1 MQPPTSQALR
11 HQPLTGQELLDL
23 HVQPPSGRNRNE
35 PLPLHP
41 HQEEALRRIL
51 KHLHRPGTRGLY
63 VAATGTGKTL
73 VASRVAHRL
82 ARRLLFV
89 VPTLDLAAQTA
100 LALRDDGHREPV
112 VIVSSMDAAAHD
124 TLVDAQVASVTDYHL
139 LASLLA
145 AVDSA
150 PDALPGLAV
159 VCTYD
164 SLDKI
169 EQTRSTRFEMP
180 PFDLAVMDEAH
191 RIAGRTDKK
200 WAVVN
205 DAQRI
210 RADRRLY
217 MTATPR
223 IFAAPELAESADTT
237 RRRRRATEPNRDTE
251 VDAFANSMDNEAVYG
266 KKVFEYPLAQAVE
279 DGRAADYRIVVPTLT
294 DADLR
299 RRLNLPFPSSAPA
312 AARAGDDNEG
322 DSALRTTALHLSV
335 LRAMTEHGLKKVL
348 VYFKLVS
355 DARRFARELP
365 HTLRLLARTD
375 PGLVPDITPKVFFA
389 HGEHTP
395 AQRADTFTAFAAAD
409 CAILANSR
417 LIAEGVD
424 IPSVDAV
431 VFADPT
437 RSVIRCVQALG
448 RALRLDVSGKTA
460 SLIVPVYVPP
470 GADGENILGTAY
482 EPVWAIACALASHDH
497 RILERLPDKANRLPR
512 ETSDVIERRWHF
524 DFTVHPERIA
534 QAMDLASF
542 DPREA
547 AVSRSRRL
555 GLAAAQSYRDQ
566 YGHLDVPAHYTDP
579 TGYKLGTFITTMRD
593 ARTAGR
599 LEADWTAE
607 LDALGMI
614 WDKHDAA
621 WRARLTAAAD
631 YLRTHGH
638 LAAPATTPVGAWLAE
653 QRRLA
658 AKNQLAQARAD
669 ALTALAPDW
678 RLPHGADW
686 HRKYHLLRTHLASGA
701 DPATLTRDTRLGGV
715 KIGSWL
721 ARQFTTWSALAD
733 GQQQLMT
740 ALGLTP
746 DNNPLAPA
754 RRARRTFEQTV
765 QLLELFLHREGRA
778 PAARESVRVD
788 GDTVKIGAWLAKTRT
803 KHRTGQLPD
812 DHVRL
817 VAALFDGDWTA
828 ENATPTV
835 LA

>member
-1 MQPPTSQALR
+1 MTVVELPRPGRPGRARLFPDQAEAVTRLVR
-11 HQPLTGQELLDL
+11 H
-23 HVQPPSGRNRNE
+23 
-35 PLPLHP
+35 
-41 HQEEALRRIL
+41 LRRA
-51 KHLHRPGTRGLY
+51 GTRGLF
-63 VAATGTGKTL
+63 VSATGTGKTL
-73 VASRVAHRL
+73 VAIRTADELGARL
-82 ARRLLFV
+82 VLFV

-100 LALRDDGHREPV
+100 LAWRRDGHLEHL
-112 VIVSSMDAAAHD
+112 VIVSSMDTSGRDDLVAARVMSTTDPHA
-124 TLVDAQVASVTDYHL
+124 LGGLMSVVGQGADQI
-139 LASLLA
+139 
-145 AVDSA
+145 
-150 PDALPGLAV
+150 PALTV
-159 VCTYD
+159 ICTYD

-169 EQTRSTRFEMP
+169 EQTQRTGYAVP

-191 RIAGRTDKK
+191 RIAGRADKK
-200 WAVVN
+200 WAIVN

-237 RRRRRATEPNRDTE
+237 RPRRRATAPKQESE
-251 VDAFANSMDNEAVYG
+251 VDAFANSMDNEQVYG

-299 RRLNLPFPSSAPA
+299 RRLNLPTPA
-312 AARAGDDNEG
+312 TTPAGDRDSEG
-322 DSALRTTALHLSV
+322 PDSALRTTALHLSV
-335 LRAMTEHGLKKVL
+335 LRAMTEHRLSKVL
-348 VYFKLVS
+348 VYFNLVS

-375 PGLVPDITPKVFFA
+375 PGLVPDITPRLFFA

-424 IPSVDAV
+424 IPSVDAI

-470 GADGENILGTAY
+470 GADGENILGTPY
-482 EPVWAIACALASHDH
+482 EPVWAIACALAGHDH

-512 ETSDVIERRWHF
+512 ETSDVIQRRWHF

-566 YGHLDVPAHYTDP
+566 YGHLDVPADHTDP
-579 TGYKLGTFITTMRD
+579 TGYRLGTFITTMRD
-593 ARTAGR
+593 AAKAGR

-621 WRARLTAAAD
+621 WRSRLTAAAD
-631 YLRTHGH
+631 YHRTHGH

-653 QRRLA
+653 QRHLA
-658 AKNQLAQARAD
+658 AKNTLDQGRAD
-669 ALTALAPDW
+669 ALSALAPDW

-686 HRKYHLLRTHLASGA
+686 HRKYGLLRAHLAGGA
-701 DPATLTRDTRLGGV
+701 DPAALTRDSLLAGV

-721 ARQFTTWSALAD
+721 HRQLITWPVLHP
-733 GQQQLMT
+733 GQQHLLT
-740 ALGLTP
+740 TLGLTP
-746 DNNPLAPA
+746 ETNPLAPT
-754 RRARRTFEQTV
+754 RRTRRTFEQTV

-778 PAARESVRVD
+778 PAARESIRVD
-788 GDTVKIGAWLAKTRT
+788 GDTVRIGAWLAKTRT

-812 DHVRL
+812 DQARL
-817 VAALFDGDWTA
+817 IAALFDEDWTA
-828 ENATPTV
+828 DNAAPAA

>member
-1 MQPPTSQALR
+1 MTVVELPRPGRPERSRLFADQAEAVERLAR
-11 HQPLTGQELLDL
+11 H
-23 HVQPPSGRNRNE
+23 
-35 PLPLHP
+35 
-41 HQEEALRRIL
+41 LRRA
-51 KHLHRPGTRGLY
+51 GTRGLF
-63 VAATGTGKTL
+63 VSATGTGKTL
-73 VASRVAHRL
+73 VSIRVTDALGARL
-82 ARRLLFV
+82 VLFV

-100 LALRDDGHREPV
+100 LAWRRDDHLEHM
-112 VIVSSMDAAAHD
+112 VIVSSLDTSGRDDLVAARVMSTTNPHA
-124 TLVDAQVASVTDYHL
+124 LGGLMSVVGEGEDQIR
-139 LASLLA
+139 
-145 AVDSA
+145 
-150 PDALPGLAV
+150 ALTV
-159 VCTYD
+159 ICTYD

-169 EQTRSTRFEMP
+169 EQTQRTGYAVP

-191 RIAGRTDKK
+191 RIAGRADKK
-200 WAVVN
+200 WAIVN

-237 RRRRRATEPNRDTE
+237 RPRRRATGPNRDTD

-266 KKVFEYPLAQAVE
+266 KKIFEYPLAQAVA

-294 DADLR
+294 DTDLR
-299 RRLNLPFPSSAPA
+299 RRLNLPSPSSAPA

-335 LRAMTEHGLKKVL
+335 LRAMTEHRLRKIL
-348 VYFKLVS
+348 VYFNLVS

-375 PGLVPDITPKVFFA
+375 PDLVPDITPELFFA

-409 CAILANSR
+409 CAILANSK

-424 IPSVDAV
+424 IPSVDAI

-470 GADGENILGTAY
+470 GADGENILGTPY

-497 RILERLPDKANRLPR
+497 RILERLPDKANRLPK
-512 ETSDVIERRWHF
+512 ETSDVIARRWHF

-534 QAMDLASF
+534 QAMDLTSF
-542 DPREA
+542 DPRDP

-566 YGHLDVPAHYTDP
+566 YGHLDVPADYTDP
-579 TGYKLGTFITTMRD
+579 TGYRLGTFITTMRD

-599 LEADWTAE
+599 LETDWTAE

-621 WRARLTAAAD
+621 WRARLAAAAD
-631 YLRTHGH
+631 YHRAHGH

-653 QRRLA
+653 QRHLA
-658 AKNQLAQARAD
+658 TKNTLDAARAD
-669 ALTALAPDW
+669 ALTALAADW

-686 HRKYHLLRTHLASGA
+686 HRKYHLLRAHLASGA
-701 DPATLTRDTRLGGV
+701 DPATLTRDTFLAGV

-721 ARQFTTWSALAD
+721 HRQLTSWQALAP

-746 DNNPLAPA
+746 DTNPLAPA
-754 RRARRTFEQTV
+754 RRVRRTFEQTV

-778 PAARESVRVD
+778 PAARESIRVD

-803 KHRTGQLPD
+803 KHRTGQLPET
-812 DHVRL
+812 HVRL

-828 ENATPTV
+828 EDAVPTS

>member
-1 MQPPTSQALR
+1 MTLVDVSRPGRPGKARLFPDQVEAVGRLMR
-11 HQPLTGQELLDL
+11 H
-23 HVQPPSGRNRNE
+23 
-35 PLPLHP
+35 
-41 HQEEALRRIL
+41 LRR
-51 KHLHRPGTRGLY
+51 PGSRGLF
-63 VAATGTGKTL
+63 VSATGTGKTL
-73 VASRVAHRL
+73 VSVRVADGLGARL
-82 ARRLLFV
+82 VLFV

-100 LALRDDGHREPV
+100 LAWRRDDHLEHM
-112 VIVSSMDAAAHD
+112 VIVSSLDTSGRDDLVAARVMSTTNPHA
-124 TLVDAQVASVTDYHL
+124 LGGLMSVVGEGEDQIR
-139 LASLLA
+139 
-145 AVDSA
+145 
-150 PDALPGLAV
+150 ALTV
-159 VCTYD
+159 ICTYD

-169 EQTRSTRFEMP
+169 EQTQRTGYAVP

-191 RIAGRTDKK
+191 RIAGRADKK
-200 WAVVN
+200 WAIVN

-237 RRRRRATEPNRDTE
+237 RPRRRAPEPGPE

-266 KKVFEYPLAQAVE
+266 RKVFEYPLAQAVA

-299 RRLNLPFPSSAPA
+299 RRLNLPTPTTP
-312 AARAGDDNEG
+312 GDGPGGGGEDRDG
-322 DSALRTTALHLSV
+322 ALRTTALHLAV

-348 VYFKLVS
+348 VYFNLVS

-375 PGLVPDITPKVFFA
+375 PHLAPGAALALFFA

-395 AQRADTFTAFAAAD
+395 AQRADIFNGFAAAD
-409 CAILANSR
+409 RAVLANSK

-424 IPSVDAV
+424 IPSVDAI

-437 RSVIRCVQALG
+437 RSVIRCAQALG
-448 RALRLDVSGKTA
+448 RALRLDVSDKMA
-460 SLIVPVYVPP
+460 SLIVPVYIPP
-470 GADGENILGTAY
+470 GADSEDILGTAY
-482 EPVWAIACALASHDH
+482 EPVWAIASALAGHDH

-512 ETSDVIERRWHF
+512 ETSQVIQRRWHF

-534 QAMDLASF
+534 RAMDLISL
-542 DPREA
+542 DPRGPG
-547 AVSRSRRL
+547 VSRSRRL
-555 GLAAAQSYRDQ
+555 GLTAAQAYHDH
-566 YGHLDVPAHYTDP
+566 YGHLDVPADHTDP

-593 ARTAGR
+593 AAKTGR
-599 LEADWTAE
+599 LEADWIAE
-607 LDALGMI
+607 LNALGMI

-621 WRARLTAAAD
+621 WRSRLTAAAD

-653 QRRLA
+653 QRHLHA
-658 AKNQLAQARAD
+658 HNKLDPARAD
-669 ALTALAPDW
+669 ALARLAPDW
-678 RLPHGADW
+678 RLPHGPDW
-686 HRKYHLLRTHLASGA
+686 HRKYHLLRAHLAKGA
-701 DPATLTRDTRLGGV
+701 DPATLTRDTQLAGV

-721 ARQFTTWSALAD
+721 HRQLTTWQTLAS

-746 DNNPLAPA
+746 ATNPLAPA
-754 RRARRTFEQTV
+754 RRARRTFEETV

-778 PAARESVRVD
+778 PTARETICVD
-788 GDTVKIGAWLAKTRT
+788 GDTVKIGAWLAKART
-803 KHRTGQLPD
+803 KHRAGQLPD
-812 DHVRL
+812 DHARL
-817 VAALFDGDWTA
+817 VATLFDGDWTT
-828 ENATPTV
+828 ENASAV
-835 LA
+835 LG

>member
-1 MQPPTSQALR
+1 
-11 HQPLTGQELLDL
+11 
-23 HVQPPSGRNRNE
+23 
-35 PLPLHP
+35 
-41 HQEEALRRIL
+41 
-51 KHLHRPGTRGLY
+51 
-63 VAATGTGKTL
+63 
-73 VASRVAHRL
+73 
-82 ARRLLFV
+82 
-89 VPTLDLAAQTA
+89 
-100 LALRDDGHREPV
+100 
-112 VIVSSMDAAAHD
+112 
-124 TLVDAQVASVTDYHL
+124 
-139 LASLLA
+139 
-145 AVDSA
+145 
-150 PDALPGLAV
+150 
-159 VCTYD
+159 
-164 SLDKI
+164 
-169 EQTRSTRFEMP
+169 
-180 PFDLAVMDEAH
+180 
-191 RIAGRTDKK
+191 
-200 WAVVN
+200 
-205 DAQRI
+205 
-210 RADRRLY
+210 
-217 MTATPR
+217 
-223 IFAAPELAESADTT
+223 
-237 RRRRRATEPNRDTE
+237 
-251 VDAFANSMDNEAVYG
+251 SMDNEQVYG

-299 RRLNLPFPSSAPA
+299 RRLNMPAPGTTANTA
-312 AARAGDDNEG
+312 AGSGEQGDDG
-322 DSALRTTALHLSV
+322 ALRTTALHLSV
-335 LRAMTEHGLKKVL
+335 LRAMTEHRLSKVL
-348 VYFKLVS
+348 VYFNLVS

-365 HTLRLLARTD
+365 HTLRLLARTA
-375 PGLVPDITPKVFFA
+375 PDLFPAITPELFFA

-417 LIAEGVD
+417 LIAEGLD
-424 IPSVDAV
+424 IPSVDAI

-482 EPVWAIACALASHDH
+482 EPVWAIACALAGHDH
-497 RILERLPDKANRLPR
+497 RILERLPDKANRLPK
-512 ETSDVIERRWHF
+512 ETSDVIQRRWHF

-534 QAMDLASF
+534 QAMDLVSL

-566 YGHLDVPAHYTDP
+566 YGHLDIPADHVDP
-579 TGYKLGTFITTMRD
+579 TGYRLGTFITTMRD
-593 ARTAGR
+593 AAKAGR

-621 WRARLTAAAD
+621 WRSRLAAAAD

-638 LAAPATTPVGAWLAE
+638 LAAPATMSIGAWLAE
-653 QRRLA
+653 QRHLAGRQELA
-658 AKNQLAQARAD
+658 AQRAD
-669 ALTALAPDW
+669 ALNALDTDW

-686 HRKYHLLRTHLASGA
+686 HRKYGLLRAHLADGA
-701 DPATLTRDTRLGGV
+701 DPAALTRDTLLAGV

-721 ARQFTTWSALAD
+721 NRQLATWHTLHS
-733 GQQQLMT
+733 GQQHLLT
-740 ALGLTP
+740 CLGLTP
-746 DNNPLAPA
+746 ETSPLTPA
-754 RRARRTFEQTV
+754 RRTRRTFEQTV

-803 KHRTGQLPD
+803 KHRSGQLPEE
-812 DHVRL
+812 HVRL
-817 VAALFDGDWTA
+817 VAALFDGDWTTEDA
-828 ENATPTV
+828 APAV

>member
-1 MQPPTSQALR
+1 LFVS
-11 HQPLTGQELLDL
+11 
-23 HVQPPSGRNRNE
+23 
-35 PLPLHP
+35 
-41 HQEEALRRIL
+41 
-51 KHLHRPGTRGLY
+51 
-63 VAATGTGKTL
+63 ATGTGKTL
-73 VASRVAHRL
+73 VSIRTADELGARL
-82 ARRLLFV
+82 VLFV

-100 LALRDDGHREPV
+100 LAWRRDGHGEHM
-112 VIVSSMDAAAHD
+112 VIVSSLDTSGRDDLVAARVMSTTDPHA
-124 TLVDAQVASVTDYHL
+124 LGGLMSVIGENEDQI
-139 LASLLA
+139 
-145 AVDSA
+145 
-150 PDALPGLAV
+150 PALTV
-159 VCTYD
+159 ICTYD
-164 SLDKI
+164 SLNKI
-169 EQTRSTRFEMP
+169 EETQNTGYAVP
-180 PFDLAVMDEAH
+180 PFDLAIMDEAH
-191 RIAGRTDKK
+191 RIAGRADKK
-200 WAVVN
+200 WAIVN

-237 RRRRRATEPNRDTE
+237 RPRRRRPQGPE
-251 VDAFANSMDNEAVYG
+251 VDAFANSMDNEQVYG
-266 KKVFEYPLAQAVE
+266 KKIFEYPLAQAVA

-299 RRLNLPFPSSAPA
+299 RRLNLTAPA
-312 AARAGDDNEG
+312 TAPPGDGDEQ

-335 LRAMTEHGLKKVL
+335 LRAMTEHRLSKVL
-348 VYFKLVS
+348 VYFNLVS

-375 PGLVPDITPKVFFA
+375 PGLVPDITPELFFA

-395 AQRADTFTAFAAAD
+395 AQRADTFAAFAAAD

-424 IPSVDAV
+424 IPSVDAI

-497 RILERLPDKANRLPR
+497 RILERLPDKANRLPK

-534 QAMDLASF
+534 RAMDLASF
-542 DPREA
+542 DPRDP

-555 GLAAAQSYRDQ
+555 GLAAAQSYRDET
-566 YGHLDVPAHYTDP
+566 GHLDVPADYTDP
-579 TGYKLGTFITTMRD
+579 TGYRLGTFITTMRD

-599 LEADWTAE
+599 LEADWIAE

-621 WRARLTAAAD
+621 WRARLAAAAD

-653 QRRLA
+653 QRHLA
-658 AKNQLAQARAD
+658 TKNTLDAARAD
-669 ALTALAPDW
+669 ALTAIAPDW

-686 HRKYHLLRTHLASGA
+686 HRKYHLLSTHLASGA
-701 DPATLTRDTRLGGV
+701 DPAALTRDTLLAGV

-721 ARQFTTWSALAD
+721 HRQLTTWPALHP
-733 GQQQLMT
+733 GQQHLMT

-746 DNNPLAPA
+746 DTKPLAPA
-754 RRARRTFEQTV
+754 RRTRRTFEQTV

-778 PAARESVRVD
+778 PTARETIRVD
-788 GDTVKIGAWLAKTRT
+788 GDTVKIGAWLAKART
-803 KHRTGQLPD
+803 KHRTGRLPD
-812 DHVRL
+812 DHACL
-817 VAALFDGDWTA
+817 IAALFDGDWTTEA
-828 ENATPTV
+828 AVPAV

>member
-1 MQPPTSQALR
+1 MSLMTLVELPRPGRSVKPRLFPDQVEAVERLVRHLR
-11 HQPLTGQELLDL
+11 
-23 HVQPPSGRNRNE
+23 
-35 PLPLHP
+35 
-41 HQEEALRRIL
+41 
-51 KHLHRPGTRGLY
+51 RPGTRGLF
-63 VAATGTGKTL
+63 VSATGTGKTL
-73 VASRVAHRL
+73 VSVRVADGLEARL
-82 ARRLLFV
+82 VLFV

-100 LALRDDGHREPV
+100 LAWRRDHHLEHM
-112 VIVSSMDAAAHD
+112 VIVSSLDTGGRDDLVAARVMSTTSPHA
-124 TLVDAQVASVTDYHL
+124 LGGLMSVVGEGQDQI
-139 LASLLA
+139 
-145 AVDSA
+145 
-150 PDALPGLAV
+150 PALTV
-159 VCTYD
+159 ICTYD

-169 EQTRSTRFEMP
+169 EATQRSGFEVP
-180 PFDLAVMDEAH
+180 AFDLAVMDEAH
-191 RIAGRTDKK
+191 RIAGRADKK

-210 RADRRLY
+210 RAERRLY

-237 RRRRRATEPNRDTE
+237 RPRRRPAAAGPGPEA
-251 VDAFANSMDNEAVYG
+251 DAFANSMDNEAVYG
-266 KKVFEYPLAQAVE
+266 RKVFEYPLAQAVA

-299 RRLNLPFPSSAPA
+299 RRLNLPTPTPST
-312 AARAGDDNEG
+312 AGPGGGEDQDG
-322 DSALRTTALHLSV
+322 ALRTTALHLAV

-348 VYFKLVS
+348 VYFNLVS

-375 PGLVPDITPKVFFA
+375 PHLAPDAAPALFFA

-395 AQRADTFTAFAAAD
+395 AQRAGIFNGFAAAD
-409 CAILANSR
+409 RAVLANSK

-424 IPSVDAV
+424 IPSVDAI

-437 RSVIRCVQALG
+437 RSVIRCAQALG

-470 GADGENILGTAY
+470 GADSEDILGTAY
-482 EPVWAIACALASHDH
+482 EPVWAIASALAGHDH

-512 ETSDVIERRWHF
+512 ETSQVIQRRWHF

-534 QAMDLASF
+534 RAMDLISL
-542 DPREA
+542 DPRGPG
-547 AVSRSRRL
+547 VPRSRRL
-555 GLAAAQSYRDQ
+555 GLAAAQAYRDTH
-566 YGHLDVPAHYTDP
+566 GHLDVPADHTDP

-593 ARTAGR
+593 AAKTGR
-599 LEADWTAE
+599 LEADWIAE

-653 QRRLA
+653 QRHLHA
-658 AKNQLAQARAD
+658 HNKLDPARAD
-669 ALTALAPDW
+669 ALTALATDW
-678 RLPHGADW
+678 RLPHGPDW
-686 HRKYHLLRTHLASGA
+686 HRKYHLLRAHLATGA
-701 DPATLTRDTRLGGV
+701 DPATLTRDTLLAGV

-721 ARQFTTWSALAD
+721 HRQLTTWQALAS
-733 GQQQLMT
+733 GQQQMMT

-746 DNNPLAPA
+746 DTNPLTPA
-754 RRARRTFEQTV
+754 RRARRTFEETV

-778 PAARESVRVD
+778 PSARETIRVD

-812 DHVRL
+812 DHARL
-817 VAALFDGDWTA
+817 VAALFDGDWTTEA
-828 ENATPTV
+828 AVPAV
-835 LA
+835 LS

>member
-1 MQPPTSQALR
+1 MTVRELPRPGRPERSRLFADQAEAVERLAR
-11 HQPLTGQELLDL
+11 H
-23 HVQPPSGRNRNE
+23 
-35 PLPLHP
+35 
-41 HQEEALRRIL
+41 LRRA
-51 KHLHRPGTRGLY
+51 GTRGLF
-63 VAATGTGKTL
+63 VSATGTGKTL
-73 VASRVAHRL
+73 VSIRVADALGARL
-82 ARRLLFV
+82 VLFV

-100 LALRDDGHREPV
+100 LAWRRDDHLEHM
-112 VIVSSMDAAAHD
+112 VIVSSLDTSGRDDLVAARVMSTTNPHA
-124 TLVDAQVASVTDYHL
+124 LGGLMSVVGEGEDQIR
-139 LASLLA
+139 
-145 AVDSA
+145 
-150 PDALPGLAV
+150 ALTV
-159 VCTYD
+159 ICTYD

-169 EQTRSTRFEMP
+169 EQTQRTGYAVP

-191 RIAGRTDKK
+191 RIAGRADKK
-200 WAVVN
+200 WAIAN

-237 RRRRRATEPNRDTE
+237 RPRRRATEPNRDTD

-266 KKVFEYPLAQAVE
+266 KKIFEYPLAQAVA

-294 DADLR
+294 DTDLR
-299 RRLNLPFPSSAPA
+299 RRLNLPSPSSAPA
-312 AARAGDDNEG
+312 AARAGDDNAG

-335 LRAMTEHGLKKVL
+335 LRAMTEHRLSKVL
-348 VYFKLVS
+348 VYFNLVS

-375 PGLVPDITPKVFFA
+375 PGLVPDITPKLFFA

-409 CAILANSR
+409 CAILANSK

-424 IPSVDAV
+424 IPSVDAI

-470 GADGENILGTAY
+470 GADGENILGTPY

-497 RILERLPDKANRLPR
+497 RILERLPDKANRLPK
-512 ETSDVIERRWHF
+512 ETSDVIARRWHF

-534 QAMDLASF
+534 QAMDLTSF
-542 DPREA
+542 DPRDP

-566 YGHLDVPAHYTDP
+566 YGHLDVPADYTDP
-579 TGYKLGTFITTMRD
+579 TGYRLGTFITTMRD

-599 LEADWTAE
+599 LETDWTAE

-614 WDKHDAA
+614 WDKHEAA
-621 WRARLTAAAD
+621 WRARLAAAAD
-631 YLRTHGH
+631 YHRAHGH

-653 QRRLA
+653 QRHLA
-658 AKNQLAQARAD
+658 TKNTLDAARAD
-669 ALTALAPDW
+669 ALTALASDW

-686 HRKYHLLRTHLASGA
+686 HRKYHLLRAHLASGA
-701 DPATLTRDTRLGGV
+701 DPATLTRDTFLAGV

-721 ARQFTTWSALAD
+721 HRQLTSWQALAP

-746 DNNPLAPA
+746 DTNPLAPA

-778 PAARESVRVD
+778 PAARESIRVD

-803 KHRTGQLPD
+803 KHRTGQLPET
-812 DHVRL
+812 HVRL

-828 ENATPTV
+828 EDAVPTA

>member
-1 MQPPTSQALR
+1 MTVVELPRPGRPGRARLFPDQTEAVKRLER
-11 HQPLTGQELLDL
+11 H
-23 HVQPPSGRNRNE
+23 
-35 PLPLHP
+35 
-41 HQEEALRRIL
+41 LRRA
-51 KHLHRPGTRGLY
+51 GTRGLF
-63 VAATGTGKTL
+63 VSATGTGKTL
-73 VASRVAHRL
+73 VSIRTADGLGARL
-82 ARRLLFV
+82 VLLV

-100 LALRDDGHREPV
+100 LAWRRDGHGEHM
-112 VIVSSMDAAAHD
+112 VIVSSLDTSARDDLVAARIMSTTDPHA
-124 TLVDAQVASVTDYHL
+124 LGGLMSVVGEGEDQI
-139 LASLLA
+139 
-145 AVDSA
+145 
-150 PDALPGLAV
+150 PGLTV
-159 VCTYD
+159 ICTYD

-169 EQTRSTRFEMP
+169 EQTQKTRYAVP

-191 RIAGRTDKK
+191 RIAGRADKK
-200 WAVVN
+200 WAIVN

-223 IFAAPELAESADTT
+223 IFAAPELAESADLTRP
-237 RRRRRATEPNRDTE
+237 RRRTAAAGPDAG
-251 VDAFANSMDNEAVYG
+251 AFANSMDNQAVYG
-266 KKVFEYPLAQAVE
+266 KKIFEYPLAQAVA

-294 DADLR
+294 DTDLR
-299 RRLNLPFPSSAPA
+299 RRLNLPTPA
-312 AARAGDDNEG
+312 GPPGTSPTGEREG
-322 DSALRTTALHLSV
+322 ENDSALRTTALHLAV

-348 VYFKLVS
+348 VYFNLVS

-375 PGLVPDITPKVFFA
+375 PALVPDITPELFFA

-395 AQRADTFTAFAAAD
+395 AQRADTFSAFAAAD

-460 SLIVPVYVPP
+460 SLIIPVYVPP
-470 GADGENILGTAY
+470 GADGENILGTPY

-497 RILERLPDKANRLPR
+497 RILERLPDKANRLPK
-512 ETSDVIERRWHF
+512 ETSDVIARRWHF

-534 QAMDLASF
+534 QAMDLTSF
-542 DPREA
+542 DPRDPT
-547 AVSRSRRL
+547 VSRSRRL

-566 YGHLDVPAHYTDP
+566 YGHLDVPADYTDP
-579 TGYKLGTFITTMRD
+579 TGYRLGTFITTMRD

-599 LEADWTAE
+599 LETDWRAE

-614 WDKHDAA
+614 WDKHEAA

-631 YLRTHGH
+631 YHRAHGH

-653 QRRLA
+653 QRHLA
-658 AKNQLAQARAD
+658 TKNTLDAARAD
-669 ALTALAPDW
+669 ALTALAADW

-686 HRKYHLLRTHLASGA
+686 HRKYHLLRAHLASGA
-701 DPATLTRDTRLGGV
+701 DPATLTRDTFLAGV

-721 ARQFTTWSALAD
+721 HRQLTSWQALAP

-746 DNNPLAPA
+746 DTNPLAPA
-754 RRARRTFEQTV
+754 RRVRRTFEQTV

-778 PAARESVRVD
+778 PAARESIRVD

-803 KHRTGQLPD
+803 KHRTGQLPET
-812 DHVRL
+812 HVRL

-828 ENATPTV
+828 EDAVPTS

>member
-1 MQPPTSQALR
+1 MTVRELPRPGRPERSRLFADQAEAVERLAR
-11 HQPLTGQELLDL
+11 H
-23 HVQPPSGRNRNE
+23 
-35 PLPLHP
+35 
-41 HQEEALRRIL
+41 LRRA
-51 KHLHRPGTRGLY
+51 GTRGLF
-63 VAATGTGKTL
+63 VSATGTGKTL
-73 VASRVAHRL
+73 VSIRVADALGARL
-82 ARRLLFV
+82 VLFV

-100 LALRDDGHREPV
+100 LAWRRDDHLEHM
-112 VIVSSMDAAAHD
+112 VIVSSLDASGRDDLVAARVMSTTNPHA
-124 TLVDAQVASVTDYHL
+124 LGGLMSVVGEGQDQIR
-139 LASLLA
+139 
-145 AVDSA
+145 
-150 PDALPGLAV
+150 ALTV
-159 VCTYD
+159 ICTYD

-169 EQTRSTRFEMP
+169 EQTQRTGYAVP

-191 RIAGRTDKK
+191 RIAGRADKK
-200 WAVVN
+200 WAIVN

-237 RRRRRATEPNRDTE
+237 RPRRRATGPNRATD

-266 KKVFEYPLAQAVE
+266 KKIFEYPLAQAVA

-294 DADLR
+294 DTDLR
-299 RRLNLPFPSSAPA
+299 RRLNLPSPSSAPA

-335 LRAMTEHGLKKVL
+335 LRAMTEHRLSKVL
-348 VYFKLVS
+348 VYFNLVS

-375 PGLVPDITPKVFFA
+375 PDLVPDITPELFFA

-409 CAILANSR
+409 CAILANSK

-424 IPSVDAV
+424 IPSVDAI

-460 SLIVPVYVPP
+460 SLIVPVYVPH
-470 GADGENILGTAY
+470 GADGENILGTPY

-497 RILERLPDKANRLPR
+497 RILERLPDKANRLPK
-512 ETSDVIERRWHF
+512 ETSDVIARRWHF

-534 QAMDLASF
+534 QAMDLTSF
-542 DPREA
+542 DPRDP

-566 YGHLDVPAHYTDP
+566 YGHLDVPADYTDP
-579 TGYKLGTFITTMRD
+579 TGYRLGTFITTMRD

-599 LEADWTAE
+599 LETDWTAE

-621 WRARLTAAAD
+621 WRARLAAAAD
-631 YLRTHGH
+631 YHRAHGH

-653 QRRLA
+653 QRHLA
-658 AKNQLAQARAD
+658 TKNTLDAARAD
-669 ALTALAPDW
+669 ALTALAADW

-686 HRKYHLLRTHLASGA
+686 HRKYHLLRAHLASGA
-701 DPATLTRDTRLGGV
+701 DPATLTRDTFLAGV

-721 ARQFTTWSALAD
+721 HRQLTSWQALAP

-746 DNNPLAPA
+746 DTNPLAPA
-754 RRARRTFEQTV
+754 RRVRRTFEQTV

-778 PAARESVRVD
+778 PAARESIRVD

-803 KHRTGQLPD
+803 KHRTGQLPET
-812 DHVRL
+812 HVRL

-828 ENATPTV
+828 EDAVPTS

>member
-1 MQPPTSQALR
+1 MTVAELPRPGRPERVRLFPDQAEAVERLVR
-11 HQPLTGQELLDL
+11 H
-23 HVQPPSGRNRNE
+23 
-35 PLPLHP
+35 
-41 HQEEALRRIL
+41 LRRA
-51 KHLHRPGTRGLY
+51 GSRGLF
-63 VAATGTGKTL
+63 VSATGTGKTL
-73 VASRVAHRL
+73 VSIRTADGLGARL
-82 ARRLLFV
+82 VLFV

-100 LALRDDGHREPV
+100 LAWRRDGHLEHM
-112 VIVSSMDAAAHD
+112 VIVSSLDTSGRDDLVAARVMSTTDPHA
-124 TLVDAQVASVTDYHL
+124 LGALMSVVGQGEDQI
-139 LASLLA
+139 
-145 AVDSA
+145 
-150 PDALPGLAV
+150 PALTV
-159 VCTYD
+159 ICTYD

-169 EQTRSTRFEMP
+169 EQTQRTGYAVP

-191 RIAGRTDKK
+191 RIAGRADKK
-200 WAVVN
+200 WAIVN

-210 RADRRLY
+210 RADSRLY

-223 IFAAPELAESADTT
+223 IFAAPELAESADVTRP
-237 RRRRRATEPNRDTE
+237 RRRTTAADTD
-251 VDAFANSMDNEAVYG
+251 VDAFANSMDNEQVYG
-266 KKVFEYPLAQAVE
+266 KKVFEYPLAQAVA

-299 RRLNLPFPSSAPA
+299 RRLNLPTPGGN
-312 AARAGDDNEG
+312 GDGEG
-322 DSALRTTALHLSV
+322 DGPDSALRTTALHLSV

-348 VYFKLVS
+348 VYFNLVS

-375 PGLVPDITPKVFFA
+375 PDLVPDITPELFFA

-395 AQRADTFTAFAAAD
+395 AQRADTFAAFAAAD

-424 IPSVDAV
+424 IPSVDAIA
-431 VFADPT
+431 FADPT

-470 GADGENILGTAY
+470 GADGENILGTPY

-512 ETSDVIERRWHF
+512 ETSDVIARRWHF

-534 QAMDLASF
+534 RAMDLAAF
-542 DPREA
+542 DPRDP

-566 YGHLDVPAHYTDP
+566 YGHLDVPTDYTAP
-579 TGYKLGTFITTMRD
+579 TGYRLGTFITTMRD
-593 ARTAGR
+593 ALTAGR
-599 LEADWTAE
+599 LEADWIAE

-621 WRARLTAAAD
+621 WRARLAAAAD

-638 LAAPATTPVGAWLAE
+638 LAAPATTPVGSWLAE
-653 QRRLA
+653 QRHLA
-658 AKNQLAQARAD
+658 AKNTLDVARAD
-669 ALTALAPDW
+669 ALTALASDW

-701 DPATLTRDTRLGGV
+701 DPAALTRDTLLAGV

-721 ARQFTTWSALAD
+721 HRQLTTWAALHPR
-733 GQQQLMT
+733 QQHLMT

-746 DNNPLAPA
+746 DTNPLAPA
-754 RRARRTFEQTV
+754 RRTRRTFEQTV

-778 PAARESVRVD
+778 PTARETIRVD
-788 GDTVKIGAWLAKTRT
+788 GDTVKIGAWLAKART
-803 KHRTGQLPD
+803 KHRTGQLPET
-812 DHVRL
+812 HACL
-817 VAALFDGDWTA
+817 VAALFDGDWTTEA
-828 ENATPTV
+828 AVPAV

>member
-1 MQPPTSQALR
+1 MTVVEWPRPGRPERARLFPDQAEAVTRLAR
-11 HQPLTGQELLDL
+11 H
-23 HVQPPSGRNRNE
+23 
-35 PLPLHP
+35 
-41 HQEEALRRIL
+41 LRRA
-51 KHLHRPGTRGLY
+51 GTRALF
-63 VAATGTGKTL
+63 VSATGTGKTL
-73 VASRVAHRL
+73 VSIRVADELL
-82 ARRLLFV
+82 ARLVLFV

-100 LALRDDGHREPV
+100 LAWRRDHHLEHM
-112 VIVSSMDAAAHD
+112 VIVSSLDTSGRDDLVAARVMSTTNPHA
-124 TLVDAQVASVTDYHL
+124 LGGLMSVVGEGEDQIR
-139 LASLLA
+139 
-145 AVDSA
+145 
-150 PDALPGLAV
+150 ALTV
-159 VCTYD
+159 ICTYD

-169 EQTRSTRFEMP
+169 EQTQRTGYAVP

-191 RIAGRTDKK
+191 RIAGRADKK
-200 WAVVN
+200 WAIAN

-223 IFAAPELAESADTT
+223 IFAAPELAESADLT
-237 RRRRRATEPNRDTE
+237 RPRRRAAAAAGPDAG
-251 VDAFANSMDNEAVYG
+251 AFANSMDNQAVYG
-266 KKVFEYPLAQAVE
+266 KRIFEYPLAQAVA

-294 DADLR
+294 DTDLR
-299 RRLNLPFPSSAPA
+299 RRLNLPTPTSDGN
-312 AARAGDDNEG
+312 GDSEG
-322 DSALRTTALHLSV
+322 DGPDSALRTTALHLSV

-348 VYFKLVS
+348 VYFNLVS

-375 PGLVPDITPKVFFA
+375 PGLLPDITPQLFFA

-395 AQRADTFTAFAAAD
+395 AQRADTFTGFAAAD

-460 SLIVPVYVPP
+460 SLVVPVYIPP
-470 GADGENILGTAY
+470 GADSENILGTPY

-497 RILERLPDKANRLPR
+497 RILERLPDKANRLPK
-512 ETSDVIERRWHF
+512 ETSDVIARRWHF

-534 QAMDLASF
+534 QAMDLVSF
-542 DPREA
+542 DPRDPG
-547 AVSRSRRL
+547 VSRSRRL
-555 GLAAAQSYRDQ
+555 GIAAARSYRDQ
-566 YGHLDVPAHYTDP
+566 YGHLDVPADHTDP

-593 ARTAGR
+593 AAKAGR
-599 LEADWTAE
+599 LEADWRAE

-614 WDKHDAA
+614 WDKHEAA
-621 WRARLTAAAD
+621 WRSRLTAAAD
-631 YLRTHGH
+631 YLHTHGH

-653 QRRLA
+653 QRHHA
-658 AKNQLAQARAD
+658 TKNTLEAARAD

-678 RLPHGADW
+678 RLPHGPDW
-686 HRKYHLLRTHLASGA
+686 HRKYHLLRTHLATGA
-701 DPATLTRDTRLGGV
+701 DPATLTRDTQLAGV

-721 ARQFTTWSALAD
+721 HRQLTTWQTLAS
-733 GQQQLMT
+733 GQQQMMT

-746 DNNPLAPA
+746 ETSPLTPA
-754 RRARRTFEQTV
+754 RRTRRTFEQTL

-778 PAARESVRVD
+778 PTAREPIRVD
-788 GDTVKIGAWLAKTRT
+788 GDTVNLGAWLAKTRT
-803 KHRTGQLPD
+803 KHRCGQLPD
-812 DHVRL
+812 NHARL
-817 VAALFDGDWTA
+817 IAALFDGDWTTEDA
-828 ENATPTV
+828 VPAA

>member
-1 MQPPTSQALR
+1 MTVVELPRPGRPERARLFPDQAEAVTRLAR
-11 HQPLTGQELLDL
+11 H
-23 HVQPPSGRNRNE
+23 
-35 PLPLHP
+35 
-41 HQEEALRRIL
+41 LRRA
-51 KHLHRPGTRGLY
+51 GTRALF
-63 VAATGTGKTL
+63 VSATGTGKTL
-73 VASRVAHRL
+73 VSIRVADELL
-82 ARRLLFV
+82 ARLVLFV

-100 LALRDDGHREPV
+100 LAWRRDHHLEHM
-112 VIVSSMDAAAHD
+112 VIVSSLDTSGRDDLVAARVMSTTNPHA
-124 TLVDAQVASVTDYHL
+124 LGGLMSVVGEGEDQIR
-139 LASLLA
+139 
-145 AVDSA
+145 
-150 PDALPGLAV
+150 ALTV
-159 VCTYD
+159 ICTYD

-169 EQTRSTRFEMP
+169 EQTQRTGYAVP

-191 RIAGRTDKK
+191 RIAGRADKK
-200 WAVVN
+200 WAIAN

-237 RRRRRATEPNRDTE
+237 RPRRRPAAAGPD
-251 VDAFANSMDNEAVYG
+251 VDAFANSMDNQAVYG
-266 KKVFEYPLAQAVE
+266 KKVFEYPLATAVA

-294 DADLR
+294 DTDLR
-299 RRLNLPFPSSAPA
+299 RRLNRPAPA
-312 AARAGDDNEG
+312 GPPGTAPTGEG
-322 DSALRTTALHLSV
+322 ENDGALRTTALHLGV
-335 LRAMTEHGLKKVL
+335 LRAMTEHGLSKVL
-348 VYFKLVS
+348 VYFNLVS

-375 PGLVPDITPKVFFA
+375 PGLVPDTTPQLFFA

-395 AQRADTFTAFAAAD
+395 AQRADTFAAFAAAD

-424 IPSVDAV
+424 IPSVDAI

-470 GADGENILGTAY
+470 GADTEDILGTAY

-497 RILERLPDKANRLPR
+497 RILERLPDKANRLPK
-512 ETSDVIERRWHF
+512 ETSDVIARRWHF

-542 DPREA
+542 DPRDS

-555 GLAAAQSYRDQ
+555 GLAAARSYRDQ
-566 YGHLDVPAHYTDP
+566 YGHLDVPADYTDP

-599 LEADWTAE
+599 LEADWRAE

-614 WDKHDAA
+614 WDKHEAA
-621 WRARLTAAAD
+621 WRARLAAAAD
-631 YLRTHGH
+631 YLHTHGH

-653 QRRLA
+653 QRHLA
-658 AKNQLAQARAD
+658 TKNTLDAARAD

-678 RLPHGADW
+678 RLPHGPDW
-686 HRKYHLLRTHLASGA
+686 HRKYHLLRTHLADGA
-701 DPATLTRDTRLGGV
+701 DPATLTRDTLLAGV

-721 ARQFTTWSALAD
+721 HRQLTTWPALHP
-733 GQQQLMT
+733 GQQHLMT

-746 DNNPLAPA
+746 DTNPLAPA
-754 RRARRTFEQTV
+754 RRTRRTFEQTV

-778 PAARESVRVD
+778 PTARESIRVD
-788 GDTVKIGAWLAKTRT
+788 GETVKIGAWLAKART
-803 KHRTGQLPD
+803 KHRSGQLPD
-812 DHVRL
+812 DHARL
-817 VAALFDGDWTA
+817 IAALFDGDWTTEDA
-828 ENATPTV
+828 VPAA